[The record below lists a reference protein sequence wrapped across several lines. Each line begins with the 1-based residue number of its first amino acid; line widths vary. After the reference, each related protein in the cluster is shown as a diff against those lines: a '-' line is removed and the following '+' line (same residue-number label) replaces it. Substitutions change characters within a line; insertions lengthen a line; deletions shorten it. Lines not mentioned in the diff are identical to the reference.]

1 MKYSLTM
8 RLFQRENGIWYIEFQ
23 RGKKRSLGT
32 RNKYEAERLFKKI
45 KREYL
50 AGKLIQLEKS
60 YSLKDFLP
68 EYIKW
73 AENNLS
79 DSSIRNIKRSFN
91 LFLKI
96 IGNKPLSH
104 YRKKDIEDYKTERI
118 KVVRAAT
125 TNIEI
130 RTIRAGFGKAV
141 EWEYIQKNPFSGTK
155 EIKTHQ
161 KPLKYLDKKKIAK
174 VLEILE
180 GYPSVWRYIFLIALN
195 TGGRLSEIANLT
207 WQDIKDGFV
216 VFKNTKNRKV
226 RYVPISKELQKVLDE
241 MASKRK
247 GTKLFPFSD
256 KLYISKKF
264 KKVFRESGLSEDYT
278 FHCLRH
284 TFASRLAMKG
294 VDLVTIKQLL
304 GHSDIRTT
312 MIYNHLT
319 TKHLKNAIEILSNF
333 EAERSPLRLVK

>member
-1 MKYSLTM
+1 MKYSLSM
-8 RLFQRENGIWYIEFQ
+8 RLFQRKNGIWYIQ
-23 RGKKRSLGT
+23 INRNQKRSLGT
-32 RNKYEAERLFKKI
+32 KNKQEAERLFRKI

-60 YSLKDFLP
+60 YSLKNFLF

-79 DSSIRNIKRSFN
+79 DSSVRNIKRSFD

-104 YRKKDIEDYKTERI
+104 YRKKDIEDYKAERA
-118 KVVRAAT
+118 KVVKPASI
-125 TNIEI
+125 NIEI

-141 EWEYIQKNPFSGTK
+141 EWEYLQKNPFSGVK

-174 VLEILE
+174 VLETLE
-180 GYPSVWRYIFLIALN
+180 GYPSVWKHIFLIALN

-241 MASKRK
+241 MALQRK
-247 GTKLFPFSD
+247 GSKLFSFSD

-264 KKVFRESGLSEDYT
+264 KKIFRESGLSEDYT

-284 TFASRLAMKG
+284 TFASRLAMNG

-312 MIYNHLT
+312 MIYSHLT
-319 TKHLKNAIEILSNF
+319 TKHLKQAMELLGEF
-333 EAERSPLRLVK
+333 EFNNGLRLIK